1 MAKIVTKFKYLKPD
15 RKQSAGGY
23 AKYIATREGVEKID
37 DSKKFAPVTVKQQKL
52 IEKLVK
58 DFPDSADSLEY
69 QDYLAKKTIGTASE
83 YILRTIEE
91 NSYEIAGRE
100 TYAKYIA
107 TRPRAEKFGRH
118 GLFTNNGVPVSL
130 TKVQSDLNKHKGNIW
145 TAVISLRREDAERLD
160 FNRGARWRDMLRSQ
174 TEAMASNFKIDI
186 ENLRWYA
193 AFHNESHH
201 PHVHLIVYSVNPKE
215 GYLTEQGI
223 ENLRSKFA
231 GEIFAQDL
239 VSVYAKQTESR
250 DTLRADSKSFVADI
264 VSQIN
269 SGDYD
274 NPTVEKLLRQLSD
287 KLSRVSGKKQ
297 YGYLKADVKDIVDN
311 IIIELSKDERIAK
324 LYDIWY
330 EQREEVLRTYSD
342 TLPKRVPLVN
352 NNTFKPIK
360 NHVIKEALRIVSGSL
375 NDEEFD
381 SSADSTASVM
391 ESDQEEPMID
401 TDSADYDLVLKHWKA
416 AAEKGDPHA
425 LQLLKSYS
433 KGRGASVAMCSM
445 SLLHHLSRIIQTRI
459 EQNRRGRKVKTDRKT
474 RQKTD
479 DKKFG
484 LGLH

>member
-1 MAKIVTKFKYLKPD
+1 MARIVTKFKYLKSD

-23 AKYIATREGVEKID
+23 AKNIATREGVEKID
-37 DSKKFAPVTVKQQKL
+37 SSQVFAPASVKQQELIDKL
-52 IEKLVK
+52 LT
-58 DFPDSADSLEY
+58 DFPDAANSLEY
-69 QDYLAKKTIGTASE
+69 QDYTAKKTIGTASE
-83 YILRTIEE
+83 FISRTIED
-91 NSYEIAGRE
+91 NSYEISGRE

>member
-145 TAVISLRREDAERLD
+145 MAVISLRREDAERLD

-433 KGRGASVAMCSM
+433 KRRGASVAMCSM

>member
-1 MAKIVTKFKYLKPD
+1 MAKIVTKFKYLKPGKK
-15 RKQSAGGY
+15 RSPGGY

-37 DSKKFAPVTVKQQKL
+37 DSQRYSPATVKQQELIDKL
-52 IEKLVK
+52 LK

-69 QDYLAKKTIGTASE
+69 QDYLAKKTIGAAYEFIS
-83 YILRTIEE
+83 RTIED
-91 NSYEIAGRE
+91 NSYEISGRE
-100 TYAKYIA
+100 TYARYIA

-130 TKVQSDLNKHKGNIW
+130 TKVQAELNKHKGNIW

-160 FNRGARWRDMLRSQ
+160 FNRGERWRDMLRTQ

-250 DTLRADSKSFVADI
+250 DTLRADGKTLVAEI

-269 SGDYD
+269 NGDYD
-274 NPTVEKLLRQLSD
+274 NPTVEKLLRHLSD
-287 KLSRVSGKKQ
+287 KLPHVSGKKQ
-297 YGYLKADVKDIVDN
+297 YGYLKSDVKDIVDN
-311 IIIELSKDERIAK
+311 IIIELPKDERIAK

-330 EQREEVLRTYSD
+330 EQREAVLRTYTD
-342 TLPKRVPLVN
+342 TLPKSIPLVDN
-352 NNTFKPIK
+352 DTFKPIK

-375 NDEEFD
+375 NDGEFD
-381 SSADSTASVM
+381 SSADSTVPVM
-391 ESDQEEPMID
+391 ESDQEEQMID
-401 TDSADYDLVLKHWKA
+401 TESADFDVVLKHLKA
-416 AAEKGDPHA
+416 AAEKGDPNA
-425 LQLLKSYS
+425 LQLLKSHS

-445 SLLHHLSRIIQTRI
+445 SLLHHLSRIIQNQI
-459 EQNRRGRKVKTDRKT
+459 EQNRRRRNIKTDRKT